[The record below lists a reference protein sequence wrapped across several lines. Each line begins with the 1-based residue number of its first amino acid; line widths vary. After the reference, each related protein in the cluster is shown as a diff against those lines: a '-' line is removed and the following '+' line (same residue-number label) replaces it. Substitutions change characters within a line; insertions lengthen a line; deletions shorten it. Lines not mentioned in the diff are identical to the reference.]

1 MNTRSILALLL
12 LISSLTACSRPA
24 GKATASGPV
33 SSGPVSSGPVSAG
46 KAFKVAIILPRT
58 IEADGWTR
66 SGYQGLLLIQ
76 KELGAG
82 VAYTEN
88 AQPADFEK
96 LFRSYAGEGYNFVI
110 GLGNQFTAAA
120 EKAAADFPHTSF
132 AVAGQ
137 YKGNNSN
144 LGALSMREGEMG
156 YLFGVMAAIKT
167 KTRRVAYLGG
177 MENAGGRELAK
188 AFISGARATDPA
200 VQVKV
205 EWVGDFTD
213 AAKAREL
220 AQGLIDSSTDIIL
233 VLAGMA
239 GTDVHAQAQK
249 AGIFTFGW
257 ITDQSGLAPKA
268 VISSNVQDVPGMLLQ
283 GAALAKEGRWEGKQY
298 RFGMAEGIQRLAPF
312 NGLVTAEE
320 ERRINSARNDLLT
333 GKIDATR

>member
-1 MNTRSILALLL
+1 ML
-12 LISSLTACSRPA
+12 
-24 GKATASGPV
+24 
-33 SSGPVSSGPVSAG
+33 
-46 KAFKVAIILPRT
+46 LPRT

-66 SGYQGLLLIQ
+66 SGYRGLLLIQ

-82 VAYTEN
+82 IAYTEN
-88 AQPADFEK
+88 AQAADFEK

-110 GLGNQFTAAA
+110 GHGAQFIEAAK
-120 EKAAADFPHTSF
+120 KAATDFPHTSF

-144 LGALSMREGEMG
+144 LGALSMREGEMA
-156 YLFGVMAAIKT
+156 YLFGVIAAIKT
-167 KTRRVAYLGG
+167 KARQVAYLGG
-177 MENAGGRELAK
+177 TENPSSHEIAK
-188 AFISGARATDPA
+188 SFISGARATDPS

-205 EWVGDFTD
+205 EWVGSFTD
-213 AAKAREL
+213 AAKARQL
-220 AQGLIDSSTDIIL
+220 AQGLIDGGTDVIL

-239 GTDVHAQAQK
+239 GTEVHAQAQK

-257 ITDQSGLAPKA
+257 IEDQSHLAPKA

-312 NGLVTAEE
+312 NGLVTADE